1 MWWLAAAA
9 DAINQQRQAEENRRQ
24 EAEAQ
29 RLHDLQVAEANRK
42 PQWLIDYET
51 ILEKE
56 RIKEE
61 EEKRIEEEQKQA
73 EIKAIEDKRLATVW
87 TSQNILEEILKKF
100 KK

>member
-9 DAINQQRQAEENRRQ
+9 DALNQQRQEAENRRQ

-29 RLHDLQVAEANRK
+29 RLYDLQVAEANRK
-42 PQWLIDYET
+42 PQWLIDYEA
-51 ILEKE
+51 ILERE

-61 EEKRIEEEQKQA
+61 EEKRLEEERKLA